1 MGWPEIISAIMLVG
15 HLTGFF
21 VRALPIEEAQRAPIV
36 LNCFDHAIVRTGED
50 GLTMQVCDKELRHVE
65 AP

>member
-1 MGWPEIISAIMLVG
+1 MGVAQIISVIMLVG
-15 HLTGFF
+15 HLTGFLQ
-21 VRALPIEEAQRAPIV
+21 RALPIEEAQRAPIV

-50 GLTMQVCDKELRHVE
+50 GLTLQVCGKEFRHE